1 MTDNG
6 IGDEGVKALSE
17 MLKMNTTLTELNLRG
32 EEERKRE
39 REIKRMMNESQVI
52 I

>member
-17 MLKMNTTLTELNLRG
+17 MLKVNKTLAWLTLNG
-32 EEERKRE
+32 EEERKEKIERKE
-39 REIKRMMNESQVI
+39 REKKNE
-52 I
+52 

>member
-17 MLKMNTTLTELNLRG
+17 MLKMNTSLTTLDLCG
-32 EEERKRE
+32 EEERKE
-39 REIKRMMNESQVI
+39 KEKKKE
-52 I
+52 